1 MRVQYDYVSI
11 PVHFAVHHHVRYR
24 RRSLCLR
31 RVERLVD
38 AVIRLYLKAYSERDL
53 TALYNSLSLAR
64 SAVPMTDV
72 RVLHAIDES
81 LLYITGYADALRERG
96 SKK

>member
-1 MRVQYDYVSI
+1 MSVQHDNVSI
-11 PVHFAVHHHVRYR
+11 SVHFAVPNTVRYR
-24 RRSLCLR
+24 WRSLCLR
-31 RVERLVD
+31 CMERMVD
-38 AVIRLYLKAYSERDL
+38 VMIRLYLKSYSEHDL
-53 TALYNSLSLAR
+53 TDLYNALSLAR

-72 RVLHAIDES
+72 RVLHDLDEA

>member
-1 MRVQYDYVSI
+1 M
-11 PVHFAVHHHVRYR
+11 
-24 RRSLCLR
+24 
-31 RVERLVD
+31 D

-53 TALYNSLSLAR
+53 TDLYDALSLAR

-72 RVLHAIDES
+72 RVLHDIDES

>member
-1 MRVQYDYVSI
+1 MRVKNDLVSI
-11 PVHFAVHHHVRYR
+11 PVHFAVPHHVRYR
-24 RRSLCLR
+24 WRSLCLW

-38 AVIRLYLKAYSERDL
+38 AVIRLYLKAYGERDL
-53 TALYNSLSLAR
+53 TDLYNVLSLAH
-64 SAVPMTDV
+64 SAVPMTDA
-72 RVLHAIDES
+72 RVLHDLDEA

>member
-1 MRVQYDYVSI
+1 MRFQYDSVSV
-11 PVHFAVHHHVRYR
+11 PVHFAVPHHVRNR

-31 RVERLVD
+31 CVERLVD
-38 AVIRLYLKAYSERDL
+38 VMIRLYLKSYSERNL
-53 TALYNSLSLAR
+53 TDLYNALSFAR
-64 SAVPMTDV
+64 TAVPMTEV
-72 RVLHAIDES
+72 RVLHDIDEA

>member
-1 MRVQYDYVSI
+1 MSVQHDNVSI
-11 PVHFAVHHHVRYR
+11 SVHFAVPNTVRYR
-24 RRSLCLR
+24 WRSLCIR

-38 AVIRLYLKAYSERDL
+38 AVIRLYLKAYGERDL
-53 TALYNSLSLAR
+53 TDLYNVLSLAR

-72 RVLHAIDES
+72 RVLHDLDEA

>member
-1 MRVQYDYVSI
+1 M
-11 PVHFAVHHHVRYR
+11 
-24 RRSLCLR
+24 
-31 RVERLVD
+31 D

-53 TALYNSLSLAR
+53 TDLYNAMSLAR
-64 SAVPMTDV
+64 SAVPMTEAS
-72 RVLHAIDES
+72 VLHDLDEE